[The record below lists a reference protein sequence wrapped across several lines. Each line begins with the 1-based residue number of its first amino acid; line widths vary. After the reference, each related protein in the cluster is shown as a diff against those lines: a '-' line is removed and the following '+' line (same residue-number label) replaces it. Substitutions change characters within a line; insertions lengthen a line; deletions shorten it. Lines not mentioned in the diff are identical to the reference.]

1 MLQNTI
7 EKKQAMG
14 SDNAHMEA
22 RPNSDTGVV
31 RTGDEATLEE
41 ETTLVGEEEILADD
55 TQGDRSTVTTE
66 WSHDKKV
73 FSPQASPILEAET
86 DPTSIPS
93 GISEDL
99 DLERK
104 CTESP
109 LNSIE
114 AVQGSDSVHSAQ
126 SDPSTEDSNSRE
138 SGPIA
143 VNAGKV
149 EAIGDHFAES
159 STETSPPRFHDP
171 KNSWEAQHIKRRIM
185 QAFGT
190 SVQHTL
196 SQS

>member
-1 MLQNTI
+1 
-7 EKKQAMG
+7 MG
-14 SDNAHMEA
+14 PDKAYMEA
-22 RPNSDTGVV
+22 RPNSDTGIV
-31 RTGDEATLEE
+31 RTGDEATVEE
-41 ETTLVGEEEILADD
+41 ETTLIGEEEILADD
-55 TQGDRSTVTTE
+55 TQGDRSTITTE

-93 GISEDL
+93 GFLEDL

-109 LNSIE
+109 LDSIE

-126 SDPSTEDSNSRE
+126 SDPSTGDNNSRE
-138 SGPIA
+138 GGPIA

-149 EAIGDHFAES
+149 EAIGDHFGES

-171 KNSWEAQHIKRRIM
+171 KNSWEAQQINRRIM

-190 SVQHTL
+190 SPTHLIAVFP
-196 SQS
+196 